1 MASKYKYTGFN
12 GMDEFIDAVDTIQR
26 EAPGRLVK
34 ELRREARQVVNS
46 YKKRVK
52 PHAINH
58 NLEKAIEFR
67 KNDVYIQNGEYEAE
81 IYSNSRKAPH
91 FHLVEYGHKQ
101 TKAAE
106 WGGRLHA
113 IGEGGKREPGLGSLK
128 RGGVKVSRV
137 YGKRYWRD
145 IIEQE
150 SPRLQASR
158 ERYIER
164 ILKELM

>member
-1 MASKYKYTGFN
+1 MVSKYKYTGFN

-52 PHAINH
+52 PHRITG
-58 NLEKAIEFR
+58 NLEKAIEFK
-67 KNDVYIQNGEYEAE
+67 KNDVYVRGSDFEAE
-81 IYSNSRKAPH
+81 IKDNLRKAPH
-91 FHLVEYGHKQ
+91 FHLVERGHDQ
-101 TKAAE
+101 VV
-106 WGGRLHA
+106 GGRK
-113 IGEGGKREPGLGSLK
+113 GKTGVVVGHVQGRYYFENTLK
-128 RGGVKVSRV
+128 A
-137 YGKRYWRD
+137 
-145 IIEQE
+145 EE
-150 SPRLQASR
+150 PRLQASR